1 MKKAFLFCLVI
12 LVAISVTAQ
21 RKPKI
26 KGNRVVTQVSE
37 TLSDFNAIVLE
48 DDLDI
53 VLRKSFGSGYEIEA
67 DDNLVDILKFKVED
81 STLVISSFY
90 KVTAKKKLDIIV
102 NFVDL
107 NAIAAKDGKIT
118 CKNVISNEVFFI
130 DAFGNSKLDLRV
142 DAGVMNLNMEENGSG
157 DFNLDVDSLNV
168 TMRGRTDAS
177 VYSVSGAKNIE
188 LGDNSNLKLEGTTD
202 TLLANLSSNAKLRAQ
217 KLEATT
223 VDLNLLQSADASVN
237 AYREIKLVSNGNS
250 KTFLYGNPKIIIEEF
265 LDTSQLIKKK
275 SN

>member
-12 LVAISVTAQ
+12 LVAIS
-21 RKPKI
+21 
-26 KGNRVVTQVSE
+26 
-37 TLSDFNAIVLE
+37 
-48 DDLDI
+48 
-53 VLRKSFGSGYEIEA
+53 
-67 DDNLVDILKFKVED
+67 
-81 STLVISSFY
+81 
-90 KVTAKKKLDIIV
+90 
-102 NFVDL
+102 
-107 NAIAAKDGKIT
+107 
-118 CKNVISNEVFFI
+118 VISNEVFFI